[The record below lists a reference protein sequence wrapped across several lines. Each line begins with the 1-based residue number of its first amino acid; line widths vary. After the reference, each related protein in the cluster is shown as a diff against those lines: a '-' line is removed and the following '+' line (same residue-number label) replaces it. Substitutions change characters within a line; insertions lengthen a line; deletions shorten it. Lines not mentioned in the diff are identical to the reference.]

1 MASTY
6 TTNIRLTKQGDGEN
20 PNSWGQILN
29 DGVIS
34 LVDDAIA
41 GYTTVS
47 LGSAATVTLTEN
59 QGSGDQSRSA
69 ILEFKG
75 TVGGAHDTINVL
87 IPNNSKTYVVKNS
100 VSYNDSTDAIVLKV
114 AGNTGTTV
122 TDGSTALY
130 VTNGTTVTPV
140 TQNTFTNLTATSITT
155 GGITTT
161 SLTGVSLATSI
172 LAATSITGTAI
183 TLTGNVTAANAVISD
198 KVCASAFFGSGANL
212 TGVASGMP
220 RGYLSGLTL
229 SNNTSDSEHDIDIAV
244 GEARDT
250 ADGVDLTISS
260 TFTKKI
266 DATWASGSGNG
277 GLASGV
283 SLSADTWYHVYLVE
297 LDAGGADAGFDTAT
311 NAANLVATS
320 GVASAYR
327 RIGSV
332 LTDSSSNIL
341 GFTQFQDEFIF
352 DSQVV
357 NVNGVGLGTSRVLQ
371 TVTTPTGFEVRAIL
385 GLLGIIS
392 GSNNSV
398 MITLTHPNVTD
409 ATPIQGIANNAGEN
423 SSNNNGTWAAGTHI
437 VRTDT
442 ASRVAF
448 RQDVNSTV
456 YINTNGYYDPRG
468 RG

>member
-87 IPNNSKTYVVKNS
+87 IPNNSKTYIVKNS
-100 VSYNDSTDAIVLKV
+100 VSYNDSSDAIVIKV

-198 KVCASAFFGSGANL
+198 KVCASAYFGDGSNL
-212 TGVASGMP
+212 TGIASGMP

-277 GLASGV
+277 GMANGV

-297 LDAGGADAGFDTAT
+297 LDAGGTDAGFDTAT

-341 GFTQFQDEFIF
+341 GFTQFEDEFIF
-352 DSQVV
+352 DTQIV

-371 TVTTPTGFEVRAIL
+371 TVGTPTGFEVRAIL
-385 GLLGIIS
+385 GLLGIIA
-392 GSNNSV
+392 GSNNAV
-398 MITLTHPNVTD
+398 RITLTHPNVTD
-409 ATPIQGIANNAGEN
+409 ATPASANVNNAGEN

-437 VRTDT
+437 VRTNT
-442 ASRVAF
+442 SSQVAF
-448 RQDVNSTV
+448 RQDFDSTV
-456 YINTNGYYDPRG
+456 YINTNGYIDERG
-468 RG
+468 QY

>member
-87 IPNNSKTYVVKNS
+87 IPNNSKTYIVKNS
-100 VSYNDSTDAIVLKV
+100 VSYNDSSDAIVIKV

-297 LDAGGADAGFDTAT
+297 LDAGGTDAGFDTAT

-332 LTDSSSNIL
+332 LTNSISNIL
-341 GFTQFQDEFIF
+341 GFTQFEDEFIF

-385 GLLGIIS
+385 GLLGIIA
-392 GSNNSV
+392 GSNNAV
-398 MITLTHPNVTD
+398 RITLTHPNVTD
-409 ATPIQGIANNAGEN
+409 ATPASNIVNNAGEN
-423 SSNNNGTWAAGTHI
+423 SSNNNGTWASGTHI

-456 YINTNGYYDPRG
+456 YINTNGYLDPRG